1 MEERILETLKIAM
14 YELAYYNYNATYG
27 RYQYE
32 QEILAYKYHI
42 GTLVD
47 LCILEG
53 ISIANLSES
62 YNGYTV
68 DEDDLISFVELV
80 KYFN

>member
-1 MEERILETLKIAM
+1 MEQRILETLKISM
-14 YELAYYNYNATYG
+14 YELAYYNYNAIYG

-32 QEILAYKYHI
+32 REILAYKYRI

-47 LCILEG
+47 LCIQEG

-62 YNGYTV
+62 YNGYTI
-68 DEDDLISFVELV
+68 DEEDLISFVELV